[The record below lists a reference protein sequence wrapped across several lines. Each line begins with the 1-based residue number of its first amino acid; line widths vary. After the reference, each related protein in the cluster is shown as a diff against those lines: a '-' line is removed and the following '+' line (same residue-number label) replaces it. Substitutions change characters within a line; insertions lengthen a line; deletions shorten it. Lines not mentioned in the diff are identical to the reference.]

1 MRRCIAPAILG
12 SAVALGSA
20 LAGCSNL
27 ALDPGDAPGPELV
40 AIADPQPAGEGVAK
54 GRYHFAGGE
63 FGLAERYFQ
72 AAVEANPKN
81 ADAWLGLAA
90 SYDRLARFDLAERA
104 YARVIA
110 LTGREAT
117 VLNNLGYH
125 YLLQG
130 KIAKARETLLAAQA
144 KDPSS
149 PEIRNNLTLL
159 STWKSSN
166 ATGVI
171 TPFPSTRVPA

>member
-1 MRRCIAPAILG
+1 MRGCIASAIF
-12 SAVALGSA
+12 ACAALSVSM
-20 LAGCSNL
+20 LAGCSDRGL
-27 ALDPGDAPGPELV
+27 EPADASGLV
-40 AIADPQPAGEGVAK
+40 AIADPQPAGDGVAR

-63 FGLAERYFQ
+63 FGLAERHFQ

-81 ADAWLGLAA
+81 VDAWLGLAA
-90 SYDRLARFDLAERA
+90 SYDRLSRFDLAERA
-104 YARVIA
+104 YGRVIA
-110 LTGREAT
+110 LAGRQSV

-149 PEIRNNLTLL
+149 PEIRNNLMLL
-159 STWKSSN
+159 DSWKSSD
-166 ATGVI
+166 AGCPI
-171 TPFPSTRVPA
+171 TFAVAPKLLA